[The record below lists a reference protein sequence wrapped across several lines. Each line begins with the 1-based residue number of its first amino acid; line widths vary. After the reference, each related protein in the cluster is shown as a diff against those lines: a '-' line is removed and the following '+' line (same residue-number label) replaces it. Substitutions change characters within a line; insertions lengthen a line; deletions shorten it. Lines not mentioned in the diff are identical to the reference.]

1 MAWDDNANVCGAAS
15 LAAEAV
21 PEPQDAQPVDTAAQ
35 PLTREDCAKA
45 DLAWDDN
52 ANVCGAASLAAE
64 AALEPQ
70 GAQPMETV
78 AQPLTRE
85 DCAKADLAWDDN
97 ANVCGAAS
105 LAAEAALE
113 PQGAQPMDTVAQ
125 PLTREDCAKADL
137 AWDDNANVCG
147 AASLAAEAALEPQGA
162 QPMDTVAQ
170 PLTREDCAKADLA
183 WDDNANV
190 CGAASLAAEAMP
202 EIQELVS
209 QSALEETTAITST
222 VLISIDKASQ
232 TMTVSLDGVQQYEW
246 PVSTGLRGYT
256 TPSGTYTAR
265 SMNKIWYS
273 RQWDNAP
280 MPHAVFFTKDGH
292 AIHGTLE
299 VKRLGKPAS
308 HGCVRLSPENAAA
321 LFALVETTGVENTQV
336 ILAGSTPGGEGKVA
350 NKTRAKPSR
359 SRYENYYADSVPQ
372 RRKRG
377 GLFRRLFGG

>member
-1 MAWDDNANVCGAAS
+1 MRLVALSVLLIGNLFAHQVLAEDVIPQPLTRLDCDKAGMAWDDNANVCGAAS

-21 PEPQDAQPVDTAAQ
+21 LEHQAAQPGDTAAQ
-35 PLTREDCAKA
+35 PLTREDCGKA
-45 DLAWDDN
+45 GMAWDDN
-52 ANVCGAASLAAE
+52 ANICGAPSAA
-64 AALEPQ
+64 AVP
-70 GAQPMETV
+70 ET
-78 AQPLTRE
+78 
-85 DCAKADLAWDDN
+85 
-97 ANVCGAAS
+97 
-105 LAAEAALE
+105 
-113 PQGAQPMDTVAQ
+113 
-125 PLTREDCAKADL
+125 
-137 AWDDNANVCG
+137 
-147 AASLAAEAALEPQGA
+147 
-162 QPMDTVAQ
+162 
-170 PLTREDCAKADLA
+170 
-183 WDDNANV
+183 
-190 CGAASLAAEAMP
+190 P
-202 EIQELVS
+202 ETTS
-209 QSALEETTAITST
+209 QSASEETGPITST
-222 VLISIDKASQ
+222 VLVNIDKASQ
-232 TMTVSLDGVQQYEW
+232 KMTVSLDGVQQYEW

-280 MPHAVFFTKDGH
+280 MPHAVFFTRDGH

-350 NKTRAKPSR
+350 NKGGAKSSYRSR